1 MSLMFSRRQSGDTII
16 EVILAISI
24 FSLVAVAGLSVMN
37 KGNASAQRSLEI
49 TLVRNQIDAQAE
61 VLRFWNAAYVAAYV
75 PGASIDSY
83 GPPNLAATPPEPAK
97 PAWNWAKLSDRAKS
111 GGDLYTASAAGFG
124 TIATATSCSDPTT
137 GGKNVFIINPID
149 VSVQKLASTGVD
161 PTFFQAETY
170 SKARLDDTGAF
181 LGSDGLWIEAVR
193 SNNGTE
199 SQLGIGYIDFH
210 ISACWSSVGQTAPMK
225 LGTVVRLYEPRQ

>member
-1 MSLMFSRRQSGDTII
+1 MSLDFRQRQSGDTII

-61 VLRFWNAAYVAAYV
+61 ILRFWNAAYVAAYV

-83 GPPNLAATPPEPAK
+83 GPPNLAAIPPEAAK
-97 PAWNWAKLSDRAKS
+97 PAWNWANLSDRAKS
-111 GGDLYTASAAGFG
+111 GGDLYNLSAAGFS
-124 TIATATSCSDPTT
+124 TIATAASCSDPTT
-137 GGKNVFIINPID
+137 NVFIINPVD
-149 VSVQKLASTGVD
+149 VSAQKLVSTGAT
-161 PTFFQAETY
+161 PNFFQAETY
-170 SKARLDDTGAF
+170 SKARFDASGTF

-193 SNNGTE
+193 SNNGAE
-199 SQLGIGYIDFH
+199 SQSGTGYIDFH
-210 ISACWSSVGQTAPMK
+210 ISACWSSVGQAAPMK